1 MVMYTREPGYTF
13 TNEQILQFWL
23 ESDGPGGE
31 VLVEICD
38 HASPGIPLKMPIWSG
53 FQLIRLSDGD
63 FLEQVPDATVP
74 HDFGRLIFRGSH
86 LGDAEIV
93 QLVADL
99 VVRWKLEV
107 PVAFANHFD
116 STKFGDDSKIF
127 EDLRSRFW
135 STWSGVSDQQCAQID
150 ARLRAENAPYALMV
164 EFLGDPGNPKFRG
177 LLSGAT
183 NDGNL
188 GMLYQLAIE

>member
-1 MVMYTREPGYTF
+1 MATYTREPGYTF
-13 TNEQILQFWL
+13 TNDEILHFWL

-38 HASPGIPLKMPIWSG
+38 HASPGIPLHMPIWSG

-74 HDFGRLIFRGSH
+74 HDFGRLIYRGSH

-93 QLVADL
+93 QLVVDL

-116 STKFGDDSKIF
+116 SAKFGDDSKNF
-127 EDLRSRFW
+127 EALRTRFW
-135 STWSGVSDQQCAQID
+135 STWSGVSDQQRAQID
-150 ARLRAENAPYALMV
+150 TRLRAESRPYAQMV
-164 EFLGDPGNPKFRG
+164 DFLGNPDNPEFRG
-177 LLSGAT
+177 LFSGAI

-188 GMLYQLAIE
+188 GVLYQLGIE